1 MYAARASRLSGH
13 WIGDRLKAIVSVNA
27 EGFDVAGDPEA
38 EFIASAG
45 DGFAFRTTGEELE
58 LVAGLGAPE
67 RVTSME
73 QLTPN
78 EVAKLREMLSA
89 GATTPAV
96 APDDGAEQLRARLAT
111 AITLSLA
118 SDD

>member
-1 MYAARASRLSGH
+1 VYAARASRLSGH

-45 DGFAFRTTGEELE
+45 NGFAFRTSDNDELE

-67 RVTSME
+67 RMTSME
-73 QLTPN
+73 QLTPD
-78 EVAKLREMLSA
+78 EVAMVYCSRF
-89 GATTPAV
+89 
-96 APDDGAEQLRARLAT
+96 
-111 AITLSLA
+111 
-118 SDD
+118 SDTVP